1 MENYKRNQEKKKALK
16 KHRSIRLIVFGLF
29 VLLAGVSM
37 LLTNIGFLQAEIHN
51 YIFSWQ
57 SLLIAL
63 GILFI
68 SGGFRRHW
76 FGGLVLITIGTVFLI
91 DMIYGETLGLKNL
104 IWPIIL
110 MVVGLAILI
119 RIFLPKSKDCCF
131 KTHIICDMDKNSSS
145 DDYLESER
153 VFSGVNFKVDSQN
166 FKGGNVSFVFGGGE
180 IDFND
185 AKLAE
190 GINRLKIECVFG
202 GVKIRVP
209 ENWDVTIES
218 SGVFGGF
225 SDERKRVP
233 YESIDR
239 EKKLIIKIES
249 VFGGGELTN

>member
-1 MENYKRNQEKKKALK
+1 MERDSLKRERKSKLR
-16 KHRSIRLIVFGLF
+16 KHRSTRLIFFGLF
-29 VLLAGVSM
+29 VLFAGLS
-37 LLTNIGFLQAEIHN
+37 LLLVNIGIIEPEIHS

-68 SGGFRRHW
+68 AGGFRSNW
-76 FGGLVLITIGTVFLI
+76 FGGLVLITIGGVFMAE
-91 DMIYGETLGLKNL
+91 MIYGEQLGIKNL
-104 IWPIIL
+104 VWPIIL
-110 MVVGLAILI
+110 MIVGLAILI
-119 RIFLPKSKDCCF
+119 KIFIPKSKSTCF
-131 KTHIICDMDKNSSS
+131 HTHIICDSEKNSSS

-153 VFSGVNFKVDSQN
+153 VFSGVNYKVDSQN
-166 FKGGNVSFVFGGGE
+166 FKGGNLTFVFGGGE
-180 IDFND
+180 VDFRD

-225 SDERKRVP
+225 SDERNRVP
-233 YESIDR
+233 YENIDR
-239 EKKLIIKIES
+239 TKKLIIKIES

>member
-1 MENYKRNQEKKKALK
+1 MEKNTIKRDKKSKLRT
-16 KHRSIRLIVFGLF
+16 HRSTRLVLFGLF
-29 VLLAGVSM
+29 VLLAGMS
-37 LLTNIGFLQAEIHN
+37 LLLVNIGIIEAEIHS

-63 GILFI
+63 GILFLA
-68 SGGFRRHW
+68 GGIRKHW
-76 FGGLVLITIGTVFLI
+76 FGGLILITIGGVFML
-91 DMIYGETLGLKNL
+91 DMIYGEELGIKNL

-110 MVVGLAILI
+110 MIVGLAILI
-119 RIFLPKSKDCCF
+119 RIFLPKSGSTCF
-131 KTHIICDMDKNSSS
+131 HTQFNCDSEKNTSS

-166 FKGGNVSFVFGGGE
+166 FKGGNLTFVFGGGE
-180 IDFND
+180 VDFRN
-185 AKLAE
+185 AKLAD

-225 SDERKRVP
+225 SDERNRVP
-233 YESIDR
+233 YESVDR
-239 EKKLIIKIES
+239 TKKLIIKIES